1 MKADKTILELMCI
14 VSEKMKTVDRMGRD
28 GISLD
33 KAARA
38 AAEIQAL
45 MQRLELSKMQ
55 VLILT
60 ALVAHS
66 SRPRMDSD
74 DIAEYLGMAYLKFL
88 THIGELE
95 GLMAAGY
102 ILLGPEGQIYI
113 ENEAIRSLR
122 KDRRPEKP
130 KMEDLTTADILGRL
144 RHIVTMVR
152 AEMVSMDDGLDAIRL
167 LLDLNPET
175 SLTRCYRKRIE
186 YIIPR
191 EEQMIVFSMLYHY
204 YYEGDEM
211 INWLEI
217 SNYFSNEQYGALLG
231 LYHNEQLA
239 VQRKCVIEYAFDAG
253 VQSKDFFRL
262 TDAVLE
268 EMLSDVGGMRKREA
282 GVPSSR
288 KIAVSSVPPK
298 HMFYNPDEARQVAQ
312 LKELLSEPHFTEVC
326 KAMKDRGMRTGF
338 SCLFHGGPGTGKTE
352 TVYQLARSCRRDIF
366 VVDVARIKSCWVGES
381 EKNISEVFAQYR
393 CCVQG
398 GGRTPI
404 LLFNEADAI
413 LGVRQEG
420 ALRASERMENSI
432 QNILLQNLE
441 DFDGILIATTNLE
454 QNLDRAFERRFLYKL
469 RFEKPS
475 LEARN
480 MIWRELMPGMTQDVA
495 LQLAERYSFS
505 GGQIENVA
513 RKSAIASILEGHEPS
528 LEVIRSFCD
537 EESLG
542 SSSKNPIG
550 FRQSVRA

>member
-1 MKADKTILELMCI
+1 MKTDKTILELMCI
-14 VSEKMKTVDRMGRD
+14 VSEKMKTVDRLGRN

-33 KAARA
+33 KTGRA
-38 AAEIQAL
+38 ASEILAL
-45 MQRLELSKMQ
+45 MRRLELSQMQ

-74 DIAEYLGMAYLKFL
+74 DIAEYLGMDYLKFL
-88 THIGELE
+88 TYTRELE
-95 GLMAAGY
+95 GLMEAGY

-122 KDRRPEKP
+122 KDSRPEKP
-130 KMEDLTTADILGRL
+130 KMEDLTTADILSRL
-144 RHIVTMVR
+144 RHILTMLR
-152 AEMVSMDDGLDAIRL
+152 AEVISADDALDAIRL
-167 LLDLNPET
+167 LLDMNPET

-191 EEQMIVFSMLYHY
+191 EEQMIVFTLLYHY
-204 YYEGDEM
+204 YYEGDEKVD
-211 INWLEI
+211 WPEI
-217 SNYFSNEQYGALLG
+217 SDYFSNEQYGAFLG

-239 VQRKCVIEYAFDAG
+239 VQRKWVIEYAFDSG

-268 EMLSDVGGMRKREA
+268 EMLADVGGMRKREA

-288 KIAVSSVPPK
+288 KIAVSTILPK
-298 HMFYNPDEARQVAQ
+298 RLYYNPDEARQVAR
-312 LKELLSEPHFTEVC
+312 LKELLSEPRFTEVC
-326 KAMKDRGMRTGF
+326 KAMKERGMRTGF
-338 SCLFHGGPGTGKTE
+338 TCLFHGGPGTGKTE
-352 TVYQLARSCRRDIF
+352 TVYQLARSCRRDLF
-366 VVDVARIKSCWVGES
+366 VVDVARVKSCWVGES
-381 EKNISEVFAQYR
+381 EKNISQVFAQYR
-393 CCVQG
+393 RCLQG

-420 ALRASERMENSI
+420 ALRGSERMENSI

-441 DFDGILIATTNLE
+441 DFDGILIATTNLA

-475 LEARN
+475 LEARS
-480 MIWRELMPGMTQDVA
+480 MIWREMMPGMTKDAA
-495 LQLAERYSFS
+495 LQLAEGYSFS

-513 RKSAIASILEGHEPS
+513 RKSAIASILGGKEPS
-528 LEVIRSFCD
+528 LAEIRSFC
-537 EESLG
+537 EEETLG
-542 SSSKNPIG
+542 DLDKKPIG
-550 FRQSVRA
+550 FRQSLQ

>member
-14 VSEKMKTVDRMGRD
+14 VSEKMKTVDRLGRD
-28 GISLD
+28 GISLE
-33 KAARA
+33 KAGRA
-38 AAEIQAL
+38 ASEIQAL
-45 MQRLELSKMQ
+45 MQRLGLSKMQ

-74 DIAEYLGMAYLKFL
+74 DIAEYLGMDYLKFL
-88 THIGELE
+88 TYIGELE

-102 ILLGPEGQIYI
+102 ILLGPEGQIYV

-122 KDRRPEKP
+122 QDRRPEKP

-152 AEMVSMDDGLDAIRL
+152 AEIVSTDDGLDAIRL
-167 LLDLNPET
+167 LLDLNPDT

-186 YIIPR
+186 YIVPR
-191 EEQMIVFSMLYHY
+191 EEQMIVFSLLYHY

-211 INWLEI
+211 VDWPEI
-217 SNYFSNEQYGALLG
+217 GDYFSNERYGSLLG
-231 LYHNEQLA
+231 QYRNGQLA
-239 VQRKCVIEYAFDAG
+239 VQRKGVIEYAFDSG
-253 VQSKDFFRL
+253 VQSKDYFRL
-262 TDAVLE
+262 ADAVLE
-268 EMLSDVGGMRKREA
+268 EMLSDVGGMRKRET

-288 KIAVSSVPPK
+288 KIDVSSVLPK
-298 HMFYNPDEARQVAQ
+298 RLYYNPDEARQVAR
-312 LKELLSEPHFTEVC
+312 LKELLSEPRFTEVC

-338 SCLFHGGPGTGKTE
+338 TCLFHGVPGTGKTE
-352 TVYQLARSCRRDIF
+352 TVYQLARSCRRDLF
-366 VVDVARIKSCWVGES
+366 VVDVARVKSCWVGES

-393 CCVQG
+393 RCVQG

-420 ALRASERMENSI
+420 ALRASDRMENSI

-441 DFDGILIATTNLE
+441 DFDGILIATTNLAK
-454 QNLDRAFERRFLYKL
+454 NLDRAFERRFLYKL

-475 LEARN
+475 LEARSL
-480 MIWRELMPGMTQDVA
+480 IWRELMPEITQDVA
-495 LQLAERYSFS
+495 LQLAEGYSFS

-513 RKSAIASILEGHEPS
+513 RKSAIASILGGHEPS
-528 LEVIRSFCD
+528 LAEIRSFC
-537 EESLG
+537 EEETLG
-542 SSSKNPIG
+542 APAGKPIG
-550 FRQSVRA
+550 FRQGVRV